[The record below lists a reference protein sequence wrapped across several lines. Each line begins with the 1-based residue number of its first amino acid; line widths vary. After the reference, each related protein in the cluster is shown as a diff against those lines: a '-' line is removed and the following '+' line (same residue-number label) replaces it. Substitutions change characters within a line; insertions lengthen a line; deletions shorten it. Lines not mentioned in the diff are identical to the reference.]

1 MKQGGA
7 PTGPERPLFVR
18 PSKRDFLIFRP
29 HVGGGRKQNS
39 FWVLFFITF
48 ASSCRLLHQS
58 HWRRRPQVGVDNPFR
73 PSASSTENKGWKLRG
88 HAAVWG
94 LFIAP
99 RRRRAVSQCGQ
110 RTSIKRPSL
119 APHSSQWI
127 FFPPPPLPHREPE
140 EIIPLNILYQVS
152 AAFYRPS
159 SPAPQ
164 PVPVPLQKYN
174 KRGKKTKKTTLN
186 VWHRTQPA
194 TGSNK

>member
-1 MKQGGA
+1 MINPEQWNKARA

-18 PSKRDFLIFRP
+18 PSVIFLIFSP
-29 HVGGGRKQNS
+29 HVGEKKKNS

-48 ASSCRLLHQS
+48 ASSCWLLHQS
-58 HWRRRPQVGVDNPFR
+58 RWRRRPQVGVDNPFR

-88 HAAVWG
+88 HAAIWG

-99 RRRRAVSQCGQ
+99 RRRRAVSRCGQ

-127 FFPPPPLPHREPE
+127 FFSPPPLPHREPE

-159 SPAPQ
+159 SPSPR
-164 PVPVPLQKYN
+164 PIPVPLQKYN
-174 KRGKKTKKTTLN
+174 KREKKTIN
-186 VWHRTQPA
+186 VWHRTRQC
-194 TGSNK
+194 NRK